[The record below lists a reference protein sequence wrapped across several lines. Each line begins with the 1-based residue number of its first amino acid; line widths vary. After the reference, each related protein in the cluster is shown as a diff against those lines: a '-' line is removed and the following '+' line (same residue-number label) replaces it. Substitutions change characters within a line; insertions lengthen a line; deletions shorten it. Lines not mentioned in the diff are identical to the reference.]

1 MFLPRNRNRQS
12 ASPKKAASAEAR
24 TKPGSVCSHRASAK
38 LNSENVKGNQMRKIL
53 ITTALL
59 TAMSTMPVL
68 AQSSMPADF
77 VPPEGY
83 QSAAA
88 DTLTFQD
95 LTGATV
101 YDTRGESIGDISD
114 FVMAVDPAMGG
125 TTGAATTDTTTATDT
140 TTSTDTTTATD
151 GNVSDGTGGTDAT
164 ATDSTGTA
172 ATDSTATTEGT
183 GTVATD
189 STATGTEGTSATDS
203 TATTTE
209 STGTAATDSTTTATE
224 GTGTDVAATD
234 ATDGTMTGTGAEGEM
249 TGSISGQVSHAIIDV
264 GGFLGMGTHTVA
276 IPIEALQVYR
286 GSSATDVRVYLPWS
300 EDQLK
305 QIPEYVQNDPS
316 TLGTMQ
322 SVNP

>member
-1 MFLPRNRNRQS
+1 
-12 ASPKKAASAEAR
+12 
-24 TKPGSVCSHRASAK
+24 
-38 LNSENVKGNQMRKIL
+38 MRKIL

-68 AQSSMPADF
+68 AQSGMPADF

-83 QSAAA
+83 QSATAES
-88 DTLTFQD
+88 LTFQD
-95 LTGATV
+95 LMGATV

-114 FVMAVDPAMGG
+114 FVMAVDPATGG
-125 TTGAATTDTTTATDT
+125 TTGAASTDTTATDT
-140 TTSTDTTTATD
+140 
-151 GNVSDGTGGTDAT
+151 NSDGSGGTDAT

-172 ATDSTATTEGT
+172 ATDSTAATEGT
-183 GTVATD
+183 RTAATD
-189 STATGTEGTSATDS
+189 STATGTGDTTAATDSTATTEGTGTAATDS

-209 STGTAATDSTTTATE
+209 GTGTAATDSTATTTEGTGTAATDTTATE
-224 GTGTDVAATD
+224 GTGTDMAATD

-249 TGSISGQVSHAIIDV
+249 TGSITGQVSHAIIDV

-286 GSSATDVRVYLPWS
+286 GSSATDVRVYLPWN

-305 QIPEYVQNDPS
+305 QIPEYVEDDPS

>member
-1 MFLPRNRNRQS
+1 
-12 ASPKKAASAEAR
+12 
-24 TKPGSVCSHRASAK
+24 
-38 LNSENVKGNQMRKIL
+38 MRKIL

-59 TAMSTMPVL
+59 TAMWTMPVL
-68 AQSSMPADF
+68 AQSGMPADF

-83 QSAAA
+83 QSAVAES
-88 DTLTFQD
+88 LTFQE
-95 LTGATV
+95 LMGATV

-114 FVMAVDPAMGG
+114 FVIAVDPATGG
-125 TTGAATTDTTTATDT
+125 TTGAATTDTTATDTATSTDT
-140 TTSTDTTTATD
+140 TTSTDSTTATD

-183 GTVATD
+183 GTAATD
-189 STATGTEGTSATDS
+189 STATETEDTTTATDS

-209 STGTAATDSTTTATE
+209 GTGTAPTDSTTTATE
-224 GTGTDVAATD
+224 GTSTDVAATD

-249 TGSISGQVSHAIIDV
+249 TGSITGQVSHAIIDV

-286 GSSATDVRVYLPWS
+286 GSSATDVRVYLPWN

-305 QIPEYVQNDPS
+305 QIPEYVENDPS

>member
-1 MFLPRNRNRQS
+1 
-12 ASPKKAASAEAR
+12 
-24 TKPGSVCSHRASAK
+24 
-38 LNSENVKGNQMRKIL
+38 
-53 ITTALL
+53 
-59 TAMSTMPVL
+59 MSTMPVL
-68 AQSSMPADF
+68 AQSGMPADF

-88 DTLTFQD
+88 ESLTFQD
-95 LTGATV
+95 LMGATV

-114 FVMAVDPAMGG
+114 FVMAVDPATGG
-125 TTGAATTDTTTATDT
+125 TTGAATTDTTATDT

-183 GTVATD
+183 GTAATD
-189 STATGTEGTSATDS
+189 STATGTEDTTTATDS

-209 STGTAATDSTTTATE
+209 GTGTAATDSTTTATE
-224 GTGTDVAATD
+224 GTSTDVAATD

-249 TGSISGQVSHAIIDV
+249 TGSITGQVSHAIIDV

-286 GSSATDVRVYLPWS
+286 GSSATDVRVYLPWN

-305 QIPEYVQNDPS
+305 QIPEYVEGDAS